1 MIDIQRRDDFPP
13 LTIDQIQGLT
23 ESIQDALG
31 NDFSR
36 AEFTNH
42 LLGLLEDVPGFE
54 TGDVPAA
61 LIESAWAEYSRHRF
75 ES

>member
-1 MIDIQRRDDFPP
+1 MNDTKHPNDFPP
-13 LTIDQIQGLT
+13 LTIEQIQGLA
-23 ESIQDALG
+23 ESIQDAFG

-42 LLGLLEDVPGFE
+42 LLALLEDVPGFE

>member
-1 MIDIQRRDDFPP
+1 MNDINHPNDFPP
-13 LTIDQIQGLT
+13 LTIEQIQGLA

-54 TGDVPAA
+54 TGDVSAT
-61 LIESAWAEYSRHRF
+61 LIESAWNIYSGGR
-75 ES
+75 S